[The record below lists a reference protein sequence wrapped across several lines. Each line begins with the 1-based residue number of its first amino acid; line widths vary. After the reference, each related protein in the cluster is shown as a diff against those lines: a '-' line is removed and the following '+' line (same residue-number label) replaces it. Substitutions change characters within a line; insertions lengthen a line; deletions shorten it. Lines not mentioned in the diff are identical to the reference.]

1 MRLRA
6 LLGPLGLLLVGIVLI
21 AGGGAALRTAEQT
34 SDPVAAGGKPAIFI
48 GRSDRSC
55 SSSQHYGPQGCTDM
69 WVGDVQVNGRIVAR
83 NVQWA
88 GSLASGNPS
97 VSRGTGVPQL
107 QGVPAIW
114 ADGFTYAYPPG
125 YDGDA
130 VITTGDSTGLAIA
143 LFVIAGL
150 MLVGSIAW
158 GAAAI
163 RR

>member
-6 LLGPLGLLLVGIVLI
+6 LLGPVALLLVGIVLI
-21 AGGGAALRTAEQT
+21 IGGGAAIRTAEQT

-55 SSSQHYGPQGCTDM
+55 SSNQHYGPQGCTDM
-69 WVGDVQVNGRIVAR
+69 WVGDVQVDGRIVAR

-114 ADGFTYAYPPG
+114 AEGFTYAYPPG

-143 LFVIAGL
+143 LFLIGGL
-150 MLVGSIAW
+150 LVGASLVW
-158 GAAAI
+158 GASVV

>member
-1 MRLRA
+1 
-6 LLGPLGLLLVGIVLI
+6 
-21 AGGGAALRTAEQT
+21 
-34 SDPVAAGGKPAIFI
+34 
-48 GRSDRSC
+48 
-55 SSSQHYGPQGCTDM
+55 M
-69 WVGDVQVNGRIVAR
+69 WVGDVVVRGRTVAR
-83 NVQWA
+83 WVPWA
-88 GSLASGNPS
+88 GSLASGRPS
-97 VSRGTGVPQL
+97 VSGRSGVPQL

-163 RR
+163 SR